1 MKKILLS
8 LIIAG
13 CLFACDDE
21 TLNPIVQPIAQTSEP
36 MYITSTTATLVGN
49 VLTGGGTVQER
60 GFYYTEYTYDMKV
73 SDYTPITLQQEVMK
87 GTQVVCTQ
95 DSEFSYSLENLEG
108 DTDYYYLAYAR
119 TEMGISYGDPVLFA
133 TSDGDVIPV
142 LSITETVKDEVNRNV
157 IIKANID
164 APGGAPIEEM
174 GLVWSK
180 EVAQPTIENGTKINI
195 DVVLGAFEIS
205 LSDLVTF
212 TKYYYR
218 IFAKNKYGVGYSEPM
233 MVMFVGDKF
242 TDPRD
247 KNTYKIKQYGNC
259 IWMVENF
266 RYVPADRLNKGIWV
280 QGYNGSS
287 AEEAMQS
294 ENYAIY
300 GCLYDYQTAKDLAP
314 EGWHLATDAEWN
326 ELEKL
331 AGVSEELLMKEEDWR
346 GNSNDRLK
354 ADTWQGNGNWS
365 NELGFNIH
373 PGGKQ
378 WCGGAFQDF
387 KQAGLYWT
395 STMNDHRADG
405 ALQPFF
411 RWFSGGPATGRFSN
425 FPECVGMSE
434 RYVMD

>member
-1 MKKILLS
+1 MH
-8 LIIAG
+8 
-13 CLFACDDE
+13 
-21 TLNPIVQPIAQTSEP
+21 AQ
-36 MYITSTTATLVGN
+36 
-49 VLTGGGTVQER
+49 R
-60 GFYYTEYTYDMKV
+60 W
-73 SDYTPITLQQEVMK
+73 
-87 GTQVVCTQ
+87 
-95 DSEFSYSLENLEG
+95 
-108 DTDYYYLAYAR
+108 
-119 TEMGISYGDPVLFA
+119 GISYGDPVLFA

-287 AEEAMQS
+287 AEEG
-294 ENYAIY
+294 YAVRKL
-300 GCLYDYQTAKDLAP
+300 C
-314 EGWHLATDAEWN
+314 HLR
-326 ELEKL
+326 LFVRL
-331 AGVSEELLMKEEDWR
+331 S
-346 GNSNDRLK
+346 NS
-354 ADTWQGNGNWS
+354 
-365 NELGFNIH
+365 
-373 PGGKQ
+373 
-378 WCGGAFQDF
+378 
-387 KQAGLYWT
+387 
-395 STMNDHRADG
+395 
-405 ALQPFF
+405 
-411 RWFSGGPATGRFSN
+411 
-425 FPECVGMSE
+425 
-434 RYVMD
+434 

>member
-1 MKKILLS
+1 
-8 LIIAG
+8 
-13 CLFACDDE
+13 
-21 TLNPIVQPIAQTSEP
+21 
-36 MYITSTTATLVGN
+36 
-49 VLTGGGTVQER
+49 
-60 GFYYTEYTYDMKV
+60 
-73 SDYTPITLQQEVMK
+73 
-87 GTQVVCTQ
+87 
-95 DSEFSYSLENLEG
+95 
-108 DTDYYYLAYAR
+108 
-119 TEMGISYGDPVLFA
+119 
-133 TSDGDVIPV
+133 
-142 LSITETVKDEVNRNV
+142 
-157 IIKANID
+157 
-164 APGGAPIEEM
+164 
-174 GLVWSK
+174 
-180 EVAQPTIENGTKINI
+180 
-195 DVVLGAFEIS
+195 
-205 LSDLVTF
+205 
-212 TKYYYR
+212 
-218 IFAKNKYGVGYSEPM
+218 

-266 RYVPADRLNKGIWV
+266 RYVPADRLSKGIWV

-294 ENYAIY
+294 ENYAVY

-425 FPECVGMSE
+425 FPECVGMSV